1 MSGSYRSACAITRH
15 RCPGNHH
22 AEVVFFIKDVFDRV
36 HISQNA
42 VSFSSILATVPWII
56 IREYDY
62 NSYKPFSILVIF
74 CFSILRSFGAHVNKC
89 FIIKDNIY
97 RHVFFSGN
105 SKPLF
110 PIGYQNITSWH
121 YKHVGTFLLASI
133 RLSFRLSLINAH
145 SCINRSE
152 IHVFRC
158 ISGITRIHM

>member
-1 MSGSYRSACAITRH
+1 MQSRGIAVLEITMPRLYSLSRMSLTEYIFLRMPCHFLLYWQQSPGLSSGNMTITRINLS
-15 RCPGNHH
+15 P
-22 AEVVFFIKDVFDRV
+22 
-36 HISQNA
+36 
-42 VSFSSILATVPWII
+42 
-56 IREYDY
+56 
-62 NSYKPFSILVIF
+62 ILVIF
-74 CFSILRSFGAHVNKC
+74 CFSSLRGFGAHVNKC